1 MRWIK
6 LGLPLTTLLLGA
18 CDDAPPPAAPPP
30 EVFVVTASEQP
41 YQPERTF
48 SARIDSRSDVN
59 ITAQVS
65 GKLTAVHFREG
76 DNVEAGAPLFDIDPA
91 PYQAA
96 LDRARAEQER
106 ARATLADARSNLQ
119 RADKLV
125 EKGYISDSE
134 YDTLKTR
141 KLEAEAAEQSARA
154 AMESAQVD
162 LSYTHIA
169 APQAGRVGRSVASVG
184 DVVSPGY
191 GTLTTLVGGNDMQAV
206 FQIPERLLTDAAMSD
221 NQPKATDIEVGLIMP
236 NGSEYPYTGNIVYV
250 SNRVNTNTGTVEVR
264 AAMPD
269 PRDLLRPGMYVQAQV
284 RLKESLSG
292 LMIPQAALQVD
303 QQGTYVFTVNENN
316 LVLRTNLQ
324 TGERFGE
331 NVLVTEGM
339 QAGAK
344 VILQGIQKVRP
355 GSEVVVSDYKPAT
368 QPHAGSQPA
377 PSTDASSEEIGKEA
391 GGEISDT
398 SNGSEAP

>member
-30 EVFVVTASEQP
+30 EVFVVTASEQS

-48 SARIDSRSDVN
+48 TARIDSRSDVN
-59 ITAQVS
+59 ITAQVT

-106 ARATLADARSNLQ
+106 ARATLADAKNNLN
-119 RADKLV
+119 RAHKLI

-154 AMESAQVD
+154 ALESAQVD
-162 LSYTHIA
+162 LSYTHIS
-169 APQAGRVGRSVASVG
+169 APQAGRVGRSIASVG

-206 FQIPERLLTDAAMSD
+206 FQIPERLLTDAAMSE
-221 NQPKATDIEVGLIMP
+221 NQPKPSDIEVGLIMP

-316 LVLRTNLQ
+316 RVLRTNLQ

-331 NVLVTEGM
+331 NVLVTEGV

-368 QPHAGSQPA
+368 QAHAGSEPEMPPA
-377 PSTDASSEEIGKEA
+377 EPDNEEVTETSHGSDA
-391 GGEISDT
+391 
-398 SNGSEAP
+398 P